1 VPFGLENCVHPTYS
15 RNDSK
20 FLKFG
25 GSHCSL
31 LKSNKHEPMAE
42 KSALFRL
49 FFVHPRQ
56 IFMQYFMLEV
66 SALTQEVTF
75 NWYLPKAKLEHVLFV
90 R

>member
-42 KSALFRL
+42 ESALFWL
-49 FFVHPRQ
+49 FFIHFRQFFYAILYARSQCSDPRGNVELA
-56 IFMQYFMLEV
+56 FAEG
-66 SALTQEVTF
+66 
-75 NWYLPKAKLEHVLFV
+75 
-90 R
+90 